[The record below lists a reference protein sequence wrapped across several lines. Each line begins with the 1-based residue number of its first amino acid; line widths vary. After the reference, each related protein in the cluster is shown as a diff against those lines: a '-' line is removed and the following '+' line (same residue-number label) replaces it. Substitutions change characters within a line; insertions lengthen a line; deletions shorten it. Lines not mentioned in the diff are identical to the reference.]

1 MDDSVARERVARVEH
16 LLEDVE
22 SLPDERAQ
30 ETATALT
37 QALLDLYGEGLA
49 RIVSVLAARDDDG
62 ALAAAVAGDELV
74 SHLLLLHDLHP
85 LGLEERVRGALAD
98 VRPYL
103 ESHGGDVELLGVTDE
118 GVARL
123 RLQGSCEGCP
133 SSAAT
138 LQLAIEEAIHS
149 SAPDVVRVEA
159 EGAVAPAKQNGAAL
173 LQIKPL
179 PEPAAKPHRSWSVAG
194 GLPELQLG
202 STLVREVDGEPV
214 LFLRLERRTYA
225 YRPLCPQCGGALG
238 DAPLAGTQ
246 LTCPDC
252 TARYD
257 VRRAGRC
264 LDDPHVHLD
273 PLPLLVDGEGRVK
286 IALGS
291 AA

>member
-1 MDDSVARERVARVEH
+1 VDDSVARERVARVER

-22 SLPDERAQ
+22 SLPDPRAQ
-30 ETATALT
+30 DTATSLA

-49 RIVSVLAARDDDG
+49 RIVAVLADRDDDG
-62 ALAAAVAGDELV
+62 ALAAALAGDELV

-85 LGLEERVRGALAD
+85 LPLEERVRGALAD

-103 ESHGGDVELLGVTDE
+103 ESHGGDVELLGVTGE

-138 LQLAIEEAIHS
+138 LQLAIEEAIHAA
-149 SAPDVVRVEA
+149 APDVVRVEA
-159 EGAVAPAKQNGAAL
+159 DGAVAPAPASSPPTL
-173 LQIKPL
+173 LQI
-179 PEPAAKPHRSWSVAG
+179 EPMPPPKRSWSMAG
-194 GLPELQLG
+194 GMPDLDLG
-202 STLVREVDGEPV
+202 STVVREVDGEAV
-214 LFLRLERRTYA
+214 LFLRLEHRTYA
-225 YRPLCPQCGGALG
+225 YRPVCPGCGGSLG
-238 DAPLAGTQ
+238 ASPLVGTE
-246 LTCPDC
+246 LTCVEC
-252 TARYD
+252 GHRYD

-264 LDDPHVHLD
+264 LDDPQVHLE
-273 PLPLLVDGEGRVK
+273 PLPLLVDGEGMVK

>member
-1 MDDSVARERVARVEH
+1 MDDVLARERVARVEG

-22 SLPDERAQ
+22 ALPGERAQ
-30 ETATALT
+30 ETATALA
-37 QALLDLYGEGLA
+37 QALLDLYGEGLG
-49 RIVSVLAARDDDG
+49 RIVDVLAAHDDG
-62 ALAAAVAGDELV
+62 TLAAALAGDELV

-85 LGLEERVRGALAD
+85 LPLEERVRGALAD

-103 ESHGGDVELLGVTDE
+103 ESHGGDVELLGVTAG

-138 LQLAIEEAIHS
+138 LQLAIEEAIHAA
-149 SAPDVVRVEA
+149 APDVVRVEA
-159 EGAVAPAKQNGAAL
+159 EGAVAPAPAAGNGAPPAL
-173 LQIKPL
+173 LQIEPL
-179 PEPAAKPHRSWSVAG
+179 DPPPRRSWSAAG
-194 GLPELQLG
+194 GMPDLDLG
-202 STLVREVDGEPV
+202 ATVVRDVDGEPV

-225 YRPLCPQCGGALG
+225 YRPLCPGCGESLA
-238 DAPLAGTQ
+238 DAPLAGTE
-246 LTCPDC
+246 LTCGEC
-252 TARYD
+252 GHRYD

-273 PLPLLVDGEGRVK
+273 PLPLLVDGEGMVK

-291 AA
+291 AV